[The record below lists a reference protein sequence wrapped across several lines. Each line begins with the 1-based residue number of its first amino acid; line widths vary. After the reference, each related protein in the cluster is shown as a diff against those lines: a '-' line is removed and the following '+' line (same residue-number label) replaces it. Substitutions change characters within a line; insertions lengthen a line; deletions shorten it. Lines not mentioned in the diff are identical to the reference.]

1 MTEDNNNNNNETI
14 TTEKNPIP
22 DANNTGDL
30 MRPPKHIKDK
40 TIFYKYSGYLK
51 DLLGEEKTN
60 GSMG

>member
-1 MTEDNNNNNNETI
+1 MTEDNNETTVI
-14 TTEKNPIP
+14 TTTTENPIP
-22 DANNTGDL
+22 DANTAAL
-30 MRPPKHIKDK
+30 MSPPKHIKDK